1 MKLVVFRSEASPEI
15 GAGHIMRCLSLA
27 DKLAEKDW
35 ICYFA
40 CSSSTVETVSDLA
53 NSKHRTL
60 ELTLQSQNQ
69 PQYLMSLFP
78 QGIELLVVDHYELD
92 SNYESS
98 CRPWASAILAIDD
111 LANRTHDADILLDQ
125 TINRPKTD
133 YKNLTPNDCWILIGP
148 EYALLREEFSK
159 NRSSAL
165 CERDRRPPKLDRIL
179 VSLGSQDLSD
189 TTSLVLNN
197 IYSFLDDVHVD
208 VILSGTAP
216 HLARVKE
223 LMKQFPSTRL
233 FSDVDNMSAVIS
245 KADLAIGAGGISSW
259 ERCCLGLPTVSITV
273 SDNQALI
280 NKNLDDIGAVCH
292 VGEYQKIDSEKLANS
307 IETFHLNPNKLTD
320 MSREA
325 RRVCDG
331 LGANRLV
338 DIITDYF
345 ARL

>member
-1 MKLVVFRSEASPEI
+1 MKSVVFRSEASPKI

-40 CSSSTVETVSDLA
+40 CSSSTVKTVSDLA

-60 ELTLQSQNQ
+60 ELPLQSQNQ

-78 QGIELLVVDHYELD
+78 QGTELLVVDHYELD

-98 CRPWASAILAIDD
+98 CRPRASAILAIDD

-159 NRSSAL
+159 NRSPAL
-165 CERDRRPPKLDRIL
+165 CARDRRPPKLDRIL

-189 TTSLVLNN
+189 ATSLVLNN

-233 FSDVDNMSAVIS
+233 FPDVNNMSALIS

-292 VGEYQKIDSEKLANS
+292 IGEYQKIDSEKLTNS
-307 IETFHLNPNKLTD
+307 IETFHVNPNKLTD
-320 MSREA
+320 MSRKA

-338 DIITDYF
+338 DIITEYF

>member
-197 IYSFLDDVHVD
+197 IYSFLD
-208 VILSGTAP
+208 
-216 HLARVKE
+216 
-223 LMKQFPSTRL
+223 
-233 FSDVDNMSAVIS
+233 
-245 KADLAIGAGGISSW
+245 
-259 ERCCLGLPTVSITV
+259 
-273 SDNQALI
+273 
-280 NKNLDDIGAVCH
+280 
-292 VGEYQKIDSEKLANS
+292 GEKVFYCPKSEKYVDLLKEGIIDPKKVTRIALENAAS
-307 IETFHLNPNKLTD
+307 VAGMILTT
-320 MSREA
+320 ECA
-325 RRVCDG
+325 
-331 LGANRLV
+331 LV
-338 DIITDYF
+338 DIKEESP
-345 ARL
+345 AMPPMGGGGGGMPGMM